1 MYYVYALISNVDNQ
15 FYVGFTNDLKMRMDA
30 HAKGKVE
37 STRNRRPLKL
47 VYYEACLESN
57 DALRREKYLKTTWGK
72 RYLRSRIRYHINK
85 TGDLTG

>member
-47 VYYEACLESN
+47 VY
-57 DALRREKYLKTTWGK
+57 
-72 RYLRSRIRYHINK
+72 
-85 TGDLTG
+85 